1 MEIDDDYFRNE
12 TADVG
17 AGQFRISLA
26 TAITIVRKKASSGE
40 EKKKEIFTPHK
51 INGPFKAIGYSKE

>member
-26 TAITIVRKKASSGE
+26 TAITIVRKKAKFGRG
-40 EKKKEIFTPHK
+40 EKKGDFHSTQ
-51 INGPFKAIGYSKE
+51 N